1 VYTQG
6 PLSAARRAGTATRR
20 RTAAAGAAGS
30 LASASSTVLSE
41 RVASDQPRLN
51 DRVYTTMDRGRLA
64 IAVAVAAGIT
74 LTIVLVAVVA
84 VLVWRMLFFSCL
96 IDPIPGTLG

>member
-1 VYTQG
+1 
-6 PLSAARRAGTATRR
+6 
-20 RTAAAGAAGS
+20 
-30 LASASSTVLSE
+30 
-41 RVASDQPRLN
+41 
-51 DRVYTTMDRGRLA
+51 MDRGRLA